1 MIIFALYNNHIICK
15 EATMHKLNHKKRI
28 KIIII
33 TTISLLVFGIV
44 LYKLADRYLID
55 HVEVNNAFA
64 DTAKATPIPVSQSDS
79 SEAVDIGADIPIVEE
94 EVTPFIDDWNYSTDA
109 LSIKIS
115 QETKGSGSDKITYY
129 VADVQFDS
137 IESLKTAFAYNKFG
151 TNIIQDTSVI
161 AEDSDAILAI
171 NGDYYGFRD
180 DGIIIRNGQI
190 FRDEPIRDG
199 LAIYEDGTM
208 KPYDE
213 TTTSAAQL
221 IDDGVVQTLSFGP
234 SLIKDGI
241 ATKDFG
247 KTVIDTNI
255 GNHAIENANPRTGIG
270 MISANH
276 FIFIVVDG
284 RSKSYSR
291 GMSLSEFAQVFT
303 DLGCTQAY
311 NLDGGGSS
319 TMYFMGRVVN
329 NPLGK
334 GKERGVSDILY
345 IN

>member
-1 MIIFALYNNHIICK
+1 
-15 EATMHKLNHKKRI
+15 MHKLNHKKRI

-64 DTAKATPIPVSQSDS
+64 DTAKATPIPASQPDS